1 MFDSNILHTILGRD
15 HELDR
20 YRPILCMI
28 ESALF
33 GIACLFWI
41 DANTSAVGYSEET
54 WGSFAYQF
62 KAEFWAFI
70 MMAGSAFSLIG
81 LIRPIMRNMVTFGA
95 VIQTVQFSLL
105 SYSAAFTGG
114 EFAIAIYAS
123 VLFVPL
129 HFWLAIEGL
138 HRDPIGK

>member
-1 MFDSNILHTILGRD
+1 MFDTNVLHVILGRD

-28 ESALF
+28 EAALF
-33 GIACLFWI
+33 GIGCLFWV
-41 DANTSAVGYSEET
+41 DSMTDQVGYSEAT

-62 KAEFWAFI
+62 NAEFWAFI
-70 MMAGSAFSLIG
+70 MMAASAMTLIG
-81 LIRPIMRNMVTFGA
+81 LIRPIMRKMVTFGA
-95 VIQTVQFSLL
+95 LIQTVQFALL

-114 EFAIAIYAS
+114 EFVIAIYAS
-123 VLFVPL
+123 VLFVPM
-129 HFWLAIEGL
+129 HFWLMIEGM